1 MPEKDVIKEGK
12 KIYGTQ
18 ITLAILTES
27 FSEFSKSKHTEDK
40 TFFPY
45 QIFNCIN
52 LPCNSSSVYPVKITI
67 SSLIL
72 YCLLNL

>member
-1 MPEKDVIKEGK
+1 MLAISHENFKVQNAQKDVIKEGE

-27 FSEFSKSKHTEDK
+27 FSEFSKSRHTEDK

-45 QIFNCIN
+45 QFLIV
-52 LPCNSSSVYPVKITI
+52 LITLTYI
-67 SSLIL
+67 QRL
-72 YCLLNL
+72 